1 MKYRPEK
8 ETVKSDKD
16 YILEIMDYKG
26 MPAVEYDLMS
36 KKDLD
41 KISRLLS
48 QIWALVHAHKIR

>member
-16 YILEIMDYKG
+16 YILEIIDYKG
-26 MPAVEYDLMS
+26 MPAAEYDLMS
-36 KKDLD
+36 KKDVD

-48 QIWALVHAHKIR
+48 KIWALVHAHKIR